1 MLVAGGGNPIG
12 SVHGALGFLIVLVA
26 WAAVALSPCTIT
38 KAVKRKVVSGIHQ
51 AMAILLLVVIAA
63 QILYA
68 YLVMGG

>member
-1 MLVAGGGNPIG
+1 
-12 SVHGALGFLIVLVA
+12 LIVLVA